1 MTVLIALDQGTTST
15 RTVAFDKDLNIIHSE
30 QKEYPLLYPKDG
42 WVEIEPNE
50 LMGSVYAT
58 IDPVIDVCADIVAM
72 GITNQ
77 RETTVIWDADSGQ
90 PIYNAIVWQDRRTAD
105 KCMQLKQ
112 AGYEEVIRSK
122 TGLLLDPYFSST
134 KISWILDNVDG
145 ARVKAEAG
153 KLRFGTID
161 TYLLWQLSK
170 GDIFKTDVTN
180 ASRTNLYN
188 IHSRNWDDELLEI
201 FNIPASM
208 LPEVHSSDSNF
219 GKLVRGNK
227 EIQIT
232 GVIGDQQSALVGQRC
247 FQPGQMK
254 ATFGTGCFLM
264 VNTGNES
271 LQSTS
276 GLLNTLGYGLSGEI
290 SYALEGSIF
299 SAGTIIQWLRDNME
313 FFSNSQE
320 SIKFLD
326 ATGKSNDVLFVP
338 GFTGIGAPHWNSE
351 IRAAF
356 YGITRDSTKTDMVTA
371 AFKALIYQVMD
382 IKEALKIDG
391 IEINGL
397 SIDGGMA
404 ANSSFCQLL
413 ADFLGQ
419 EVQVPSSLESTA
431 IGAAITAGLGS
442 NFFSIDD
449 LKSQQSKNS
458 TTYIP
463 RDDIFDPRDLVEW
476 KKFLRVLL
484 GRIQLKRYQL
494 HSTQ

>member
-77 RETTVIWDADSGQ
+77 RETTVIWDTDSGQ

-112 AGYEEVIRSK
+112 AGYENVIRSK

-145 ARVKAEAG
+145 ARAKAEAG
-153 KLRFGTID
+153 RLRFGTID

-170 GDIFKTDVTN
+170 GEIFKTDVTN

-219 GKLVRGNK
+219 GKFVRGNK

-382 IKEALKIDG
+382 IKDALKIDG
-391 IEINGL
+391 VEINGL

-449 LKSQQSKNS
+449 LKAQQSKNS
-458 TTYIP
+458 TTYKP
-463 RDDIFDPRDLVEW
+463 RDGIFDPRDLVEW

-484 GRIQLKRYQL
+484 DAYN
-494 HSTQ
+494 

>member
-1 MTVLIALDQGTTST
+1 MSVLIALDQGTTST
-15 RTVAFDKDLNIIHSE
+15 RAVAFDKDLNIIHSE

-42 WVEIEPNE
+42 WVEIEPKE
-50 LMGSVYAT
+50 LMDSVYAT
-58 IDPVIDVCADIVAM
+58 IDPVINACKDISAI

-77 RETTVIWDADSGQ
+77 RETTLVWDADSGQ
-90 PIYNAIVWQDRRTAD
+90 PIYNAIVWQDRRTTEQCAE
-105 KCMQLKQ
+105 LKKD
-112 AGYEEVIRSK
+112 GHEEIINRA

-134 KISWILDNVDG
+134 KISWILDNIDG
-145 ARVKAEAG
+145 ARKRAEAG
-153 KLRFGTID
+153 KLRFGTVD
-161 TYLLWQLSK
+161 TYLLWQLTN
-170 GDIFKTDVTN
+170 GDVHKTDVTN

-188 IHSRNWDDELLEI
+188 IHKKEWDSQLLEI
-201 FNIPASM
+201 FNIPSSM

-219 GKLVRGNK
+219 GVLVRGDK
-227 EIQIT
+227 TIQIT

-264 VNTGNES
+264 VNTGEES
-271 LQSTS
+271 LRSAS
-276 GLLNTLGYGLSGEI
+276 GLLNTLGYGLSGEL

-313 FFSNSQE
+313 FFLDSSE
-320 SIKFLD
+320 SINFLD
-326 ATGKSNDVLFVP
+326 ESGESNGVLFVP
-338 GFTGIGAPHWNSE
+338 GFTGIGAPHWNAE

-371 AFKALIYQVMD
+371 AFKSLIYQVID

-391 IEINGL
+391 IEIKNL

-404 ANSSFCQLL
+404 ANSRFCQLL

-419 EVQVPSSLESTA
+419 EVQVPASLESTSV
-431 IGAAITAGLGS
+431 GAAITAGIGA

-449 LKSQQSKNS
+449 LLNKQSSTAIIYKPKSKV
-458 TTYIP
+458 
-463 RDDIFDPRDLVEW
+463 FDPNDLIEW
-476 KKFLRVLL
+476 RKFLRVLL
-484 GRIQLKRYQL
+484 ETYN
-494 HSTQ
+494 